1 MRNLCRY
8 LLTAALA
15 AALPGAAGAAGPEAF
30 RGDYT
35 VSFLGL
41 TVARASFSSRY
52 EGDGYAIAGSVA
64 AAGLA
69 RLFDD
74 TKGTV
79 TASGR
84 LSDKGLE
91 PRAFRA
97 DYTSGRKASLV
108 EISFARGT
116 VAATRVLPPP
126 KKRGD
131 DWLPLDA
138 DDLKGVTDPIAA
150 TVVRAAGPDEVCGR
164 TVKMYDGE
172 MRANLDL
179 SFVEKGAIAVDGY
192 RGPTVTC
199 RLAFRPVSGY
209 ARQRKALKFLRD
221 RSRILVTF
229 APVGQSGVYAPVRAT
244 IGTEI
249 GTVTVRARRF
259 EALE

>member
-1 MRNLCRY
+1 MFLRRFLI
-8 LLTAALA
+8 AALA
-15 AALPGAAGAAGPEAF
+15 AAALPGGARAAGPEAF

-41 TVARASFSSRY
+41 TVARANFSSRY
-52 EGDGYAIAGSVA
+52 EGAGYAISGSVA

-69 RLFDD
+69 RIFDD
-74 TKGTV
+74 TEGTV

-84 LSDKGLE
+84 LTGKGLE

-97 DYTSGRKASLV
+97 DYTSGKKSSLV
-108 EISFARGT
+108 AIQFSRGAVT
-116 VAATRVLPPP
+116 STKVLPPP

-131 DWLPLDA
+131 DWLPLGA
-138 DDLKGVTDPIAA
+138 GDLKGVTDPIAA
-150 TVVRAAGPDEVCGR
+150 TVVRAASLDEVCGR

-172 MRANLDL
+172 MRANLNL
-179 SFVEKGAIAVDGY
+179 SFVEKGAIAVTGY

-199 RLAFRPVSGY
+199 RLAFQPVSGY
-209 ARQRKALKFLRD
+209 ARERKALKFLRD
-221 RSRILVTF
+221 RSRIMVTF

-249 GTVTVRARRF
+249 GTVTVRARLF